1 MVQLSHLYMSNGKT
15 VALAIWTF
23 VGKMMSLFFNML
35 SRFIIAFLSKS
46 KSLLISWRQL
56 PSAVILEHKKIKYVT
71 ASTFF
76 PTICHKVKGL
86 DGMILVFW
94 MSHFILLFHSHQEA
108 LPYAWY
114 FFSLYL
120 SYNCLCISATF
131 DITGILL
138 FLESSLPWWVILPSS
153 CYCPIL
159 VFVFSV
165 LLAWLLFYHFPR
177 VFTDANT
184 QFWLSMIL
192 PLNCLP

>member
-86 DGMILVFW
+86 DGMILVF
-94 MSHFILLFHSHQEA
+94 
-108 LPYAWY
+108 
-114 FFSLYL
+114 
-120 SYNCLCISATF
+120 
-131 DITGILL
+131 
-138 FLESSLPWWVILPSS
+138 
-153 CYCPIL
+153 
-159 VFVFSV
+159 
-165 LLAWLLFYHFPR
+165 
-177 VFTDANT
+177 
-184 QFWLSMIL
+184 
-192 PLNCLP
+192 